1 MKASALEFRL
11 RMWIQVVIV
20 SLGFWSPWLGAQD
33 FSRRVSTLEWL
44 ALELSRTGLMAF
56 RYAAPVVIVLAA
68 LVAGAGMILRVWG
81 AAWLGYYTVHNA
93 EMQAGGVMTGG
104 PFRFMRNPLYV
115 GGWFIM
121 IALSLIMPP
130 TGALFTIV
138 LMAVHFL
145 RLILGE
151 EAFLA
156 GKLGGPYREYLRAV
170 PRIVPR
176 LRPALPRV
184 SGRPT
189 YGRAI
194 LTEITAIGIFV
205 TVAFL
210 SWRFDNELMVEGV
223 VGAFLL
229 SMLVKGFIE
238 APIATGVFLVSAAA
252 AWKVFHLN
260 AVRTCLIALGLSII
274 AGALTPK
281 RKEKA

>member
-1 MKASALEFRL
+1 MMITMAL
-11 RMWIQVVIV
+11 M
-20 SLGFWSPWLGAQD
+20 
-33 FSRRVSTLEWL
+33 
-44 ALELSRTGLMAF
+44 
-56 RYAAPVVIVLAA
+56 
-68 LVAGAGMILRVWG
+68 
-81 AAWLGYYTVHNA
+81 
-93 EMQAGGVMTGG
+93 
-104 PFRFMRNPLYV
+104 
-115 GGWFIM
+115 
-121 IALSLIMPP
+121 MPP
-130 TGALFTIV
+130 TGALFTV
-138 LMAVHFL
+138 LLVGIFYL

-156 GKLGGPYREYLRAV
+156 GKLGEPYLEYLRAV

-176 LRPALPRV
+176 LRPALPPV
-184 SGRPT
+184 SGRPA

-223 VGAFLL
+223 LGAFLL

-260 AVRTCLIALGLSII
+260 AVRACLIALGLSII
-274 AGALTPK
+274 AEALTPK